1 MSAPNANVGDDD
13 HDASESGMMPIATG
27 LAEASEVDDPQV
39 RSRRTALATRLLE
52 SPAQTAM
59 LDRFS
64 WVLRLIARLLFAHVL
79 FEKRAIDNLHDADER
94 GAVVY
99 VMQSRSLLDYLYFN
113 WAFQEH
119 GIRIAR
125 FSNGPRTHWLRG
137 FFSWLASFVRRNPTE
152 KPEEQFQALVAN
164 DEPVFVFLQQ
174 PTATAE
180 RNVEYSQK
188 YLYRLIRAQK
198 TSSQEIFVVP
208 LMIVWERRPDAK
220 HATIVEEI
228 FGTVQSPGSFRKF
241 IYWFQTI
248 WQSFLRFGQPIAQV
262 SSKISLLEFLEEYPD
277 ADSADASELLRERL
291 VEGVEQD
298 RHVILG
304 PQSEPPATLWKSV
317 SQQPALL
324 DVVRTV
330 AAADGVSEEDVL
342 ARSRRQFDEIAA
354 EPSLLAM
361 KVLSSILSLLW
372 YRIYDGFEVDEPG
385 LERVREAARD
395 SAIVL
400 IPSHKSHIDYLIIS
414 YLFYHY
420 GLMIPMV
427 AAGVNLNFW
436 PLGPLFRRAGAFFI
450 RRSFKGDPLYPVV
463 FREYLTKI
471 MEEGY
476 PIEFFIEGTRS
487 RTGKLI
493 KPKYGM
499 LEMIVRSFASG
510 RLDSIKLV
518 PISVG
523 YEKIIEEGA
532 YQSELL
538 GGEKEKESLGGLLK
552 TPKFLTS
559 KYGRLYIEFD
569 EPIDLGEYLTKYELD
584 HISPAESG
592 EHDDAMEALVVR
604 LGHRII
610 YDINRVTTVTPTAL
624 CAMVF
629 LTNEARGIDR
639 YRFLGEV
646 GFLLRFLT
654 EDQRD
659 VRLSRTLR
667 DALETR
673 AGSIQRLETADARRK
688 ENADVS
694 HSTERNFAIE
704 SVMGNAVSHVVDEAL
719 ELFIESDQVKV
730 RDTDGERF
738 YTVPEGERHKL
749 SYYRNTIVHHFV
761 PEALLA
767 SAIARFRSKRIQL
780 SELMRETL
788 FLSKL
793 FKYEW
798 IYEERAEFRNVFMRT
813 LRYFETSGW
822 VELQGETVRPV
833 DDTEGPVGQVV
844 RVTDPLPVE
853 LQFFR
858 RQVLSFIEAYTI
870 VAGAVHALAQNE
882 VEEGELLKSILK
894 GARLDY
900 AGGGILFWE
909 SLSKPTYTNA
919 LRLLDDWNVVDRH
932 WNEAKKKTM
941 YRLTATSPDAT
952 HANLVERLRGFA
964 YPERNPAPDDSAELS
979 EPAVP
984 ALTETRSEDTVND
997 D

>member
-1 MSAPNANVGDDD
+1 MSADADREPQPTDHPTAGDDVF
-13 HDASESGMMPIATG
+13 ALPPGLSET
-27 LAEASEVDDPQV
+27 SEVDDLEV
-39 RSRRTALATRLLE
+39 RARRASLAKRLIATP
-52 SPAQTAM
+52 SQTAM
-59 LDRFS
+59 LPRFS
-64 WVLRLIARLLFAHVL
+64 WVLNLMARLLFAHVL
-79 FEKRAIDNLHDADER
+79 FEKRAVENLRDADQR

-99 VMQSRSLLDYLYFN
+99 VMQSQSLLDYMYFN
-113 WAFQEH
+113 WAFLQH
-119 GIRIAR
+119 QIRTAR
-125 FSNGPRTHWLRG
+125 FSNGPRTHWLHG
-137 FFSWLASFVRRNPTE
+137 FLAWLASFFRRDPPE
-152 KPEEQFQALVAN
+152 KPEEQLQALVAN
-164 DEPVFVFLQQ
+164 DEPVFLFLEQ
-174 PTATAE
+174 PRATADE
-180 RNVEYSQK
+180 NVEYSQK

-198 TSSQEIFVVP
+198 LSPQEIFIVP

-228 FGTVQSPGSFRKF
+228 FGTAQSPGSFRKF
-241 IYWFQTI
+241 VHWFQTI

-262 SSKISLLEFLEEYPD
+262 SQKLSLLEFLREFPD

-291 VEGVEQD
+291 VDRVEQE

-304 PQSEPPATLWKSV
+304 PQSDPPATLWKSI

-324 DVVRTV
+324 EVTRRV
-330 AAADGVSEEDVL
+330 AAAEGVSEDVVL
-342 ARSRRQFDEIAA
+342 ARARGQFEEIAA
-354 EPSLLAM
+354 APSLLAM
-361 KVLSSILSLLW
+361 KVLSAILSLLW
-372 YRIYDGFEVDEPG
+372 YRIYNGFEVDEAG
-385 LERVREAARD
+385 LERVREVARD

-436 PLGPLFRRAGAFFI
+436 PLGGLFRRAGAFFI
-450 RRSFKGDPLYPVV
+450 RRSFKGEELYPVV
-463 FREYLTKI
+463 FGEYLTKI

-510 RLDSIKLV
+510 RLDAIKLV

-532 YQSELL
+532 YQSEQL
-538 GGEKEKESLGGLLK
+538 GGEKEKESLSGLLR
-552 TPKFLTS
+552 TPKFLTA
-559 KYGRLYIEFD
+559 KYGRLYVEFD
-569 EPIDLGEYLTKYELD
+569 EPLDLGEYLHRYGLDTVAPGELD
-584 HISPAESG
+584 AHAEQL
-592 EHDDAMEALVVR
+592 DALVVR

-624 CAMVF
+624 CAMVL

-639 YRFLGEV
+639 HRFLGEV

-654 EDQRD
+654 EERRE

-667 DALETR
+667 DAL
-673 AGSIQRLETADARRK
+673 AAQSGSIERLESADARRK
-688 ENADVS
+688 GAS
-694 HSTERNFAIE
+694 ASLLSTERNFAIE
-704 SVMGNAVSHVVDEAL
+704 SVMGNAVAQVVDEAL
-719 ELFIESDQVKV
+719 DLFVRADQVEV
-730 RDTDGERF
+730 RENDQTRF
-738 YTVPEGERHKL
+738 YAVPEAERLKL

-761 PEALLA
+761 PEGLLA
-767 SAIARFRSKRIQL
+767 AAIARFGAPTIQL

-788 FLSKL
+788 FLSRL

-798 IYEERAEFRNVFMRT
+798 IYEERAEFRNVFLRT

-822 VELQGETVRPV
+822 IELHGESARPL
-833 DDTEGPVGQVV
+833 DDAEGPLGQAV
-844 RVTDPLPVE
+844 RVGVPLGPE

-870 VAGAVHALAQNE
+870 VVGALDVLGGGE
-882 VEEGELLKSILK
+882 IEEGDLLKTILK
-894 GARLDY
+894 RARADY
-900 AGGGILFWE
+900 LGGGILFWE

-919 LRLLDDWNVVDRH
+919 LRLLADWEIVARS
-932 WNEAKKKTM
+932 WNETKKKTT
-941 YRLTATSPDAT
+941 YRLTEASRDAQKLAELSD
-952 HANLVERLRGFA
+952 HLRAFA
-964 YPERNPAPDDSAELS
+964 YPERMPLAES
-979 EPAVP
+979 EAQPPEEPA
-984 ALTETRSEDTVND
+984 LL
-997 D
+997 

>member
-1 MSAPNANVGDDD
+1 MSAFDADIDPEDDD
-13 HDASESGMMPIATG
+13 EMVGSASESGLVPIPAG
-27 LAEASEVDDPQV
+27 LSEISEVDDPEV
-39 RSRRTALATRLLE
+39 RERRSALAKRLVDSPPQTSMLE
-52 SPAQTAM
+52 S
-59 LDRFS
+59 FS
-64 WVLRLIARLLFAHVL
+64 WVLRLIARFLFAHVG
-79 FEKRAIDNLHDADER
+79 FEKRAVEMLRDADQR
-94 GAVVY
+94 GAIVY
-99 VMQSRSLLDYLYFN
+99 VMQSRSLFDYLYFN
-113 WAFQEH
+113 WAFLQH
-119 GIRIAR
+119 DIRITR
-125 FSNGPRTHWLRG
+125 FSNAPRTHWLRG
-137 FFSWLASFVRRNPTE
+137 FFSWVFSLFRRQPTE
-152 KPEEQFQALVAN
+152 KPEEQVQALVAS
-164 DEPVFVFLQQ
+164 DEPVFLFLEK
-174 PTATAE
+174 PKATNE
-180 RNVEYSQK
+180 ENIEFSQK

-198 TSSQEIFVVP
+198 LSPQEIFVVP
-208 LMIVWERRPDAK
+208 LVIVWERRPDAK
-220 HATIVEEI
+220 HSTIVEEI
-228 FGTVQSPGSFRKF
+228 FGTVHSPGFFRKF
-241 IYWFQTI
+241 VYWFQTI

-262 SSKISLLEFLEEYPD
+262 SQSISLIEFLREYPD

-291 VEGVEQD
+291 TRQVEEE

-304 PQSEPPATLWKSV
+304 PQSDPPATLWKSV

-324 DVVRTV
+324 EVVRQV
-330 AAADGVSEEDVL
+330 AADEGASEDDVL
-342 ARSRRQFDEIAA
+342 ARAREQFDEIAA
-354 EPSLLAM
+354 EPNLLVM
-361 KVLSSILSLLW
+361 KVLSAILSLLW
-372 YRIYDGFEVDEPG
+372 YRIYDGFEMDEVG
-385 LERVREAARD
+385 LERVRDAARD
-395 SAIVL
+395 SAVVL
-400 IPSHKSHIDYLIIS
+400 IPSHKSYIDFLIIS

-436 PLGPLFRRAGAFFI
+436 PLGGLFRRAGAFFI
-450 RRSFKGDPLYPVV
+450 RRSFKGEELYPVV

-532 YQSELL
+532 YQSEQL

-569 EPIDLGEYLTKYELD
+569 EPLDLGEYLEKYGLKNLGPAELD
-584 HISPAESG
+584 EHES
-592 EHDDAMEALVVR
+592 ELEALVVR

-610 YDINRVTTVTPTAL
+610 YDINRITTVTPTAL
-624 CAMVF
+624 CAMVL

-639 YRFLGEV
+639 HRFLGEV

-654 EDQRD
+654 ELERE

-667 DALETR
+667 DALEGQ
-673 AGSIQRLETADARRK
+673 AGSIERLESADARRK
-688 ENADVS
+688 ESADVS

-704 SVMGNAVSHVVDEAL
+704 SVMGNAVAQVVDEAL
-719 ELFIESDQVKV
+719 DLFVDSDQVEVKES
-730 RDTDGERF
+730 DDGRF
-738 YTVPEGERHKL
+738 YTVPEAERLKL

-761 PEALLA
+761 PEGLLA
-767 SAIARFRSKRIQL
+767 SAIARFRARRIEL

-788 FLSKL
+788 FLSRL

-798 IYEERAEFRNVFMRT
+798 IYEERAEFRNVFLRT

-822 VELQGETVRPV
+822 VELRGETVRPL
-833 DDTEGPVGQVV
+833 DDPEPPSGQIVMV
-844 RVTDPLPVE
+844 NDPMPVE

-870 VAGAVHALAQNE
+870 VAGAVGEVEDAE
-882 VEEGELLKSILK
+882 VEEADLLKTILK
-894 GARLDY
+894 GARNDY
-900 AGGGILFWE
+900 LGGGILFWE

-919 LRLLDDWNVVDRH
+919 LRLLDDWNLVERS
-932 WNEAKKKTM
+932 WNEAKKKTT
-941 YRLTATSPDAT
+941 YKLTDPDGST
-952 HANLVERLRGFA
+952 PELGQLVARLRLFA
-964 YPERNPAPDDSAELS
+964 YPERHGATEVAESDDVGL
-979 EPAVP
+979 
-984 ALTETRSEDTVND
+984 
-997 D
+997 